1 MMVMDTSK
9 DLPTM
14 LELIPPMFPLSC

>member
-1 MMVMDTSK
+1 MMAMDTSK
-9 DLPTM
+9 DLPNM